1 MSPENQKST
10 TSYIESTAHIT
21 PDTPLTPT
29 IQAWSIYLDDQGLS
43 PHTVKAFSADLR
55 LFAAYQPAD
64 RSIGEITTLEINNF
78 LDWMQTGR
86 GVPCSPKTLSRRIT
100 SIKAF
105 FRWLNKFGVLI
116 TAKAPNPRRAITLL
130 QPYCCIPV

>member
-10 TSYIESTAHIT
+10 TSYTESTAHIT

-29 IQAWSIYLDDQGLS
+29 IQAWNIYLDDQGLS

-64 RSIGEITTLEINNF
+64 RSIGKITTLEINNF

-86 GVPCSPKTLSRRIT
+86 GVPCSPKTLSR
-100 SIKAF
+100 
-105 FRWLNKFGVLI
+105 
-116 TAKAPNPRRAITLL
+116 
-130 QPYCCIPV
+130 